1 MLLSSKNLE
10 DSPLPRSKWWW
21 SSSKSLLLFDDDDV
35 RDVDD
40 ARSTLPSASSI
51 SPRKRKDLPKV
62 PKWKTN
68 SRSRTRRPSVSTAAA
83 VVAAAVAAVESVAE
97 A

>member
-1 MLLSSKNLE
+1 M
-10 DSPLPRSKWWW
+10 
-21 SSSKSLLLFDDDDV
+21 SSSKSLLLFDDDYDDV

-83 VVAAAVAAVESVAE
+83 VVAAEVAAVESVAE